1 MADIKF
7 LQNIDFTGVTSKNFV
22 VESDGSP
29 STTGAITGQILFDSG
44 NEKLAYFNG
53 TAWVTVPDTN
63 SNTTYALT
71 AASDNIT

>member
-44 NEKLAYFNG
+44 NEKLRIF
-53 TAWVTVPDTN
+53 
-63 SNTTYALT
+63 
-71 AASDNIT
+71 